1 MAPKAPIHFTKPRSS
16 NCDRHREEEEL
27 EAIVEGEE
35 KLSQEC
41 KDLILSLP
49 RERGWRTRYLYLFQ
63 GFWCQ
68 PAEIQAITLLQNHFQ
83 ATDSDVVVATI
94 PKSGT
99 TWLKGLTFAT
109 VNRKSFSPS
118 SKNHP
123 LLHSNPHH
131 LVPFFEYT
139 VYGGLDEAPD
149 LSSLPDP
156 RLFGTHLP
164 FHAMPSSIK
173 NSGCKIIYLCRNP
186 FDTFVS
192 SWIFVDKI
200 KPGSIPSLTLE
211 EAFDLY
217 CKGIIGFGPSWDHML
232 RYWNESKERPN
243 KVLFLKYEDL
253 KEDTTDQLKRIAEF
267 LGCPFSL
274 EEEDEETGVI
284 DSIIKLCSFEK
295 MKELQVNKS
304 GTFARNFENKH
315 LFRKAEIGDWLN
327 HLSPSMVERL
337 SKLIDEKLAGSGL
350 SFKIS

>member
-1 MAPKAPIHFTKPRSS
+1 MAPTPATTHFPNPQS
-16 NCDRHREEEEL
+16 NNRDHREDIEVEE
-27 EAIVEGEE
+27 G
-35 KLSQEC
+35 LSQEL

-49 RERGWRTRYLYLFQ
+49 RERGWRTRYLYFFQ

-68 PAEIQAITLLQNHFQ
+68 PAEIQAITFLQNHFQ
-83 ATDSDVVVATI
+83 AKDSDVVVATI

-99 TWLKGLTFAT
+99 TWLKGLTFAI
-109 VNRKSFSPS
+109 VNRKSLSPS
-118 SKNHP
+118 SKDHP

-139 VYGGLDEAPD
+139 VYGSRDLEAPD

-164 FHAMPSSIK
+164 FDAMPSSIK
-173 NSGCKIIYLCRNP
+173 TSDCKIIYICRNP

-192 SWIFVDKI
+192 SWIFVNKI
-200 KPGSIPSLTLE
+200 KPGSVPSLTLD

-232 RYWNESKERPN
+232 KYWNESRERPN

-253 KEDTTDQLKRIAEF
+253 KENTTDQLKRISEF
-267 LGCPFSL
+267 LGCPFSM
-274 EEEDEETGVI
+274 EEEERGEI

-315 LFRKAEIGDWLN
+315 LFRKAEIGDWVN
-327 HLSPSMVERL
+327 HFSPSMVERL
-337 SKLIDEKLAGSGL
+337 SKVIDEKFAGSGL
-350 SFKIS
+350 SFKVSS